1 MPNTSGSV
9 HEFETNVLFD
19 SAIAGRLYPIPLDAP
34 AHQDP
39 KELPLSL
46 REALTV
52 KKATPG
58 MGEEGM
64 KALSLMLAGMTTGE
78 RTACFKVRFSPC
90 ICSSLSAL
98 PR

>member
-1 MPNTSGSV
+1 MPDSRTSFHLCPGSGAGNAMRTSGGSWYR
-9 HEFETNVLFD
+9 L
-19 SAIAGRLYPIPLDAP
+19 AGRLYPIPLDAP

-58 MGEEGM
+58 MGRHGM
-64 KALSLMLAGMTTGE
+64 SAGESGK
-78 RTACFKVRFSPC
+78 R
-90 ICSSLSAL
+90 
-98 PR
+98 